1 MFDLRRM
8 NAESQIAY
16 GLRIVLFVVTDHL
29 VSLLKAETI
38 LDDPAYRLA
47 SPALGVGF
55 LVAAVI
61 LMYMATT
68 YTTEFRPAPGGNV
81 CRERWGYPSVAQP
94 PPQLPVTPTA
104 TLCRWS
110 SAD

>member
-1 MFDLRRM
+1 MFRRIGW
-8 NAESQIAY
+8 Q
-16 GLRIVLFVVTDHL
+16 VLL
-29 VSLLKAETI
+29 V
-38 LDDPAYRLA
+38 
-47 SPALGVGF
+47 GVGF

-81 CRERWGYPSVAQP
+81 CRERWGLPLSRSTPSSATT
-94 PPQLPVTPTA
+94 VTPTA

-110 SAD
+110 SADWTPPCDERRG